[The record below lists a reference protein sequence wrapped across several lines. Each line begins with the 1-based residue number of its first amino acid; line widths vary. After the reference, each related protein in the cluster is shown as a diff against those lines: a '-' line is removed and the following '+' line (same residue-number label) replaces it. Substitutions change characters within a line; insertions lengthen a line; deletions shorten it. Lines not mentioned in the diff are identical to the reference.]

1 VGKRHFCIKIAVF
14 RISVGSLID
23 IKKTYLS
30 LTFQYLNDLCLTNLK
45 RLSLSA
51 ILNTAIFI
59 QKCLFPTWND
69 IAFTVFIIVT
79 T

>member
-1 VGKRHFCIKIAVF
+1 M
-14 RISVGSLID
+14 
-23 IKKTYLS
+23 
-30 LTFQYLNDLCLTNLK
+30 LNKDPIL
-45 RLSLSA
+45 
-51 ILNTAIFI
+51 ILNAAIFI